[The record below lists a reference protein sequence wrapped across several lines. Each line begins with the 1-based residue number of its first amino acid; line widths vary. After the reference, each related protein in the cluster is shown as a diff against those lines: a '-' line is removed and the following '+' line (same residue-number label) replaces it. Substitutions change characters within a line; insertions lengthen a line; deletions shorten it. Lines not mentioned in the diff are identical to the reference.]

1 LCRSTEPD
9 RNRADSGFTLI
20 ESLVTVAVVAVA
32 LTAIGMLIGANIR
45 ATHSLDERLALIE
58 TARAILSGL
67 PDREQLEPGDSTG
80 ALADHRWRIDVM
92 PFAADFVDPSTPS
105 PWQPEAI
112 VLRVQAPSGEILRI
126 DTVRLRH
133 SQGTGP

>member
-1 LCRSTEPD
+1 MCRSTKPD
-9 RNRADSGFTLI
+9 TSRADSGFTLI
-20 ESLVTVAVVAVA
+20 ESLVAVTIVAVG

-45 ATHSLDERLALIE
+45 ATHSLDARLALIE
-58 TARAILSGL
+58 TTRAILSGL
-67 PDREQLEPGDSTG
+67 PDRDRLDPGDISG

-92 PFAADFVDPSTPS
+92 PFAADFVDPSLPS

-112 VLRVQAPSGEILRI
+112 VLRVQAPSGEILRV

>member
-1 LCRSTEPD
+1 MWRSAEPD
-9 RNRADSGFTLI
+9 DRAAAAGFTLI
-20 ESLVTVAVVAVA
+20 ESLVALSVVAVV

-58 TARAILSGL
+58 TTRGILAGL
-67 PDREQLEPGDSTG
+67 PDRDQLAPGDLSG

-92 PFAADFVDPSTPS
+92 PFAADFVDPSVPS
-105 PWQPEAI
+105 PWQPEAV

-126 DTVRLRH
+126 DTVRLRR
-133 SQGTGP
+133 SPDSGQ